1 MLQINDQNRLYTYI
15 VAHDGGNAPNPFH
28 GTCTL
33 AICKPKIRSTAKV
46 GDIIVGLDH
55 GKYSNRIVYCMKVS
69 HIFSWADYIKECNTK
84 GSVLN
89 KKIPKGKLDQGDCI
103 WKTSGPTYENSLPSW
118 SKHKGEVCFNTDV
131 LSGKNVLASSEY
143 WYFGKENE
151 QYKIILRGDLQKII
165 PGRGHKSYFNDPY
178 KNNFIK
184 YFNDELKRMGID
196 SPAVNTRIFGE
207 PAFGPEN
214 SDIEKCIACRKM
226 ELEREHCDEEVC

>member
-55 GKYSNRIVYCMKVS
+55 GKNSNRIVYCMKVS

-84 GSVLN
+84 GSALN

-103 WKTSGPTYENSLPSW
+103 WRSSKDYVALPSW
-118 SKHKGEVCFNTDV
+118 SRHTGEDSFKTDV
-131 LSGKNVLASSEY
+131 TSGKNVLASSEY
-143 WYFGKENE
+143 WYFGKENK
-151 QYKIILRGDLQKII
+151 QYKIILG
-165 PGRGHKSYFNDPY
+165 GGS
-178 KNNFIK
+178 
-184 YFNDELKRMGID
+184 
-196 SPAVNTRIFGE
+196 
-207 PAFGPEN
+207 
-214 SDIEKCIACRKM
+214 
-226 ELEREHCDEEVC
+226 